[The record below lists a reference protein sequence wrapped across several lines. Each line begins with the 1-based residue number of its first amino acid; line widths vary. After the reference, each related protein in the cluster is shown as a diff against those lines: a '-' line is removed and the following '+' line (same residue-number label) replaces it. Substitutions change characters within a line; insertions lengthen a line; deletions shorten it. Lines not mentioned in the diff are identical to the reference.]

1 MIYMNQQQLIKEF
14 LSRFYDISDSPEA
27 FNTTI
32 DEFYDEFPPETHVF
46 LSKLVDDL
54 QSRK

>member
-27 FNTTI
+27 FNITI

-46 LSKLVDDL
+46 LSNLVDDL

>member
-1 MIYMNQQQLIKEF
+1 MIYMNQQQLIQEF
-14 LSRFYDISDSPEA
+14 LSRFYEISDSPEA
-27 FNTTI
+27 FNITI

-46 LSKLVDDL
+46 LSKLVDDI

>member
-1 MIYMNQQQLIKEF
+1 MNQQQLIEEF

-27 FNTTI
+27 FNITI

-46 LSKLVDDL
+46 LSKLVDDM